1 MIWSW
6 ILNIFGYDFLKNI
19 DDEEIE
25 NKKDCGDIEPDNKP
39 EGDKG
44 KDPVTVDKISD
55 EISDN
60 AEEIE
65 VMEQIARDYVDLH
78 MKHYQKNG
86 SRYNYDCLGTAL
98 VCEKMFLQQFDKEL
112 DTANKWV
119 NKQRPEWVPGIK
131 GAYYNMLGMEEMKNL
146 GDEVSPDELKV
157 GDWIIWLK
165 KKTPWHGHIITVIKN
180 KDSLNVLNGTSFGY
194 GEIRE
199 FQDFDA
205 LKKSYYKGKQETV
218 DLYTIR
224 PKTRKVK
231 T

>member
-157 GDWIIWLK
+157 GDFIKIDEVILEITQKCTICNHLSVFDKKLPKVVKDCRGLYCKIIK
-165 KKTPWHGHIITVIKN
+165 SGKIEKN
-180 KDSLNVLNGTSFGY
+180 MNVSFLTNEDILEY
-194 GEIRE
+194 
-199 FQDFDA
+199 A
-205 LKKSYYKGKQETV
+205 S
-218 DLYTIR
+218 
-224 PKTRKVK
+224 
-231 T
+231 